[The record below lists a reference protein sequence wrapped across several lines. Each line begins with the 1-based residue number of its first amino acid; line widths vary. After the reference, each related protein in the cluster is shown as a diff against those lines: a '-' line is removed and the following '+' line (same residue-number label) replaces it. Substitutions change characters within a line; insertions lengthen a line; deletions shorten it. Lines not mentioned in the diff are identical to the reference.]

1 MIPESPVLL
10 SVLASLILLGEGVL
24 LLRRIFW
31 TPKPV
36 SDSSSDK
43 ETLAH
48 YQATRET
55 RAIAT
60 ETRDLVRAIDKAI
73 LLAEARSEEHARIMT
88 GLQTSIESNTA
99 VLHELLAVLKNRR
112 S

>member
-1 MIPESPVLL
+1 MTPDPSILL
-10 SVLASLILLGEGVL
+10 YVVVSLVLLGEGVL

-31 TPKPV
+31 TPKLATEG
-36 SDSSSDK
+36 SDK
-43 ETLAH
+43 ETAH

-88 GLQTSIESNTA
+88 GLQTSIENNTA